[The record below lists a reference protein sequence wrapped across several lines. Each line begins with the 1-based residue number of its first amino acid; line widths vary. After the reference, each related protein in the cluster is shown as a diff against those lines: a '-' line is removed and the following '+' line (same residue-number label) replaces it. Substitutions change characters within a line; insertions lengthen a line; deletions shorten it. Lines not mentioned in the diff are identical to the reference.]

1 MTGIPNHIA
10 TSQPNA
16 SFPVPEG
23 ASAAN
28 SGTPLLVEVSKVS
41 KHFGGT
47 LALNEASFHCTHGS
61 IHALV
66 GENGAGKSA
75 LVKILAGIVVADTG
89 KIHINGKEYSSFR
102 SPDFA
107 TSLGVIPVFQ
117 ELSLITSLT
126 VAENVFIANAP
137 CNRFG
142 QVNFKKLHQQ
152 TEQLLAEVGFSNI
165 DTDSLISELSLAQ
178 RQLVEIAKAF
188 SRRTRFVVMDEGRSG
203 VPKHEVERIFK
214 VLRQMRDEGRSV
226 IFISHRID
234 EVKEIADNVT
244 IFRDGQDVGTFRL
257 GDVQEDQMVQL
268 IIGRK
273 LEQVF
278 PPKSTPQ
285 SQRDL
290 LMEVKNLS
298 WEHTLSNLSLNIG
311 KGEIVGLGGL
321 DGQGQSE
328 LLFALFGLLRGV
340 HGQIYLKGKRQ
351 LINSPATA
359 ASAGINLAFIPED
372 RKTEGLFLKMSVGDN
387 ITMAT
392 IDKLSRLGLVNKGQ
406 ERDAIRRII
415 GQMQVKTASERVQVR
430 NLSGGNQQKVV
441 IGKWLLT
448 QAAVYLLH
456 DPTRGIDVGTK
467 QEIYRLIRELA
478 DQGSGIL
485 FFSTELAEL
494 VGMCDRVLVFYEG
507 RIVRELHGGEITQQN
522 IVSAALG
529 MSSMSVQSTIA
540 NNDTIL
546 RPEQ

>member
-1 MTGIPNHIA
+1 
-10 TSQPNA
+10 
-16 SFPVPEG
+16 
-23 ASAAN
+23 
-28 SGTPLLVEVSKVS
+28 
-41 KHFGGT
+41 
-47 LALNEASFHCTHGS
+47 
-61 IHALV
+61 
-66 GENGAGKSA
+66 
-75 LVKILAGIVVADTG
+75 VKILAGIVVADTG
-89 KIHINGKEYSSFR
+89 KIHINGKAYSSFR

-142 QVNFKKLHQQ
+142 QVNFKKLRQQ

-165 DTDSLISELSLAQ
+165 DPDSLISELSLAQ

-188 SRRTRFVVMDEGRSG
+188 SRRPRLLIMDEGTSAL
-203 VPKHEVERIFK
+203 PKHEVERIFK

-234 EVKEIADNVT
+234 EVKEIADSVT

-268 IIGRK
+268 MIGRK

-285 SQRDL
+285 SQHDP

-298 WEHTLSNLSLNIG
+298 WEHTLSNVSLKIG

-340 HGQIYLKGKRQ
+340 HGQIYLKGKPQ
-351 LINSPATA
+351 LITSPAAA

-392 IDKLSRLGLVNKGQ
+392 IDKLSPLGLVNKGQ

-456 DPTRGIDVGTK
+456 DPSRGIDVGTK
-467 QEIYRLIRELA
+467 QEIYRLIRDLA

-494 VGMCDRVLVFYEG
+494 VGMCDRVFVFYEG
-507 RIVRELHGGEITQQN
+507 RIVQELHGGEITQQN

-529 MSSMSVQSTIA
+529 LSSMADQSTIA
-540 NNDTIL
+540 NKETI
-546 RPEQ
+546 